1 MRRLRFTLTVGVIL
15 LRRLRLALRQYNL
28 TLELLQLGLE
38 FVQLAVRLLHDCR
51 DVGERFAIGRNLP
64 QLLRAGL
71 YLQLLQRKKR
81 KIRKYEKR
89 ASNWTNLFIAPC
101 PS

>member
-1 MRRLRFTLTVGVIL
+1 MIL

-51 DVGERFAIGRNLP
+51 DIGERLAIGRDLP
-64 QLLRAGL
+64 ELLRAGL
-71 YLQLLQRKKR
+71 YLQFLRQDAR
-81 KIRKYEKR
+81 KIY
-89 ASNWTNLFIAPC
+89 
-101 PS
+101 